1 MKKIVLFVIA
11 FLMVN
16 VLFAGPFG
24 LEMGMTLEEIKEKC
38 GWNNVEHIDTDMYK
52 IKPPRSSSSFDNYFV
67 FVDDTFGLH
76 SIAAWT
82 KVMSHKECLLF
93 LVGLNGRL
101 KTYYGE
107 PQKITRFKDITSV
120 YMTFDPDT
128 ITRYDWKLPECKKL
142 EKEKIANVFVW
153 VSELSQDAG
162 AVVIRYIF
170 DNFEKVME
178 NQSPF

>member
-1 MKKIVLFVIA
+1 MKKIVLFAIA

-38 GWNNVEHIDTDMYK
+38 GWNNVEHIEKDMYK

-76 SIAAWT
+76 SITAWT
-82 KVMSHKECLLF
+82 KVMSHKECLLS
-93 LVGLNGRL
+93 LEGLNGRL

-107 PQKITRFKDITSV
+107 PQKIKRFKDITSV

-128 ITRYDWKLPECKKL
+128 ITQYNWKLPECKKL

-153 VSELSQDAG
+153 VAELSQDAG
-162 AVVIRYIF
+162 AVVIRYYF
-170 DNFEKVME
+170 DNSEKVME